1 MSETTVQEI
10 LDLEEQLRQAEM
22 KIDRAALGAFFADE
36 LMVTAPIGIVV
47 DKAACESEFE
57 RAAKANVK
65 IEQYDKED
73 INVRVFGDAAVTSY
87 RVHAKAEYEGTPIDH
102 RFRITNVWLRR
113 EGRWQVVAR
122 HTATMESPKSEQ
134 HTG

>member
-22 KIDRAALGAFFADE
+22 KVDRAALSAFFADE

-47 DKAACESEFE
+47 DKAACENEFE
-57 RAAKANVK
+57 RAQKAKV
-65 IEQYDKED
+65 EQYDKED
-73 INVRVFGDAAVTSY
+73 INVRVFGDTAVTSY

-102 RFRITNVWLRR
+102 RFRITNVWLKRK
-113 EGRWQVVAR
+113 GQWQVVAR
-122 HTATMESPKSEQ
+122 HTAMMESPKSEQ
-134 HTG
+134 HTA